1 MHGDHVLIP
10 RRLLPLRDVIL
21 THSLWQGHGESDRQV
36 KYGVSPACSKLRLM
50 LTPMAISK
58 DTATANLYS
67 PNMGTADVC
76 VLHTAAVLEP
86 SPLRAVSRISR
97 YLFDSK

>member
-1 MHGDHVLIP
+1 
-10 RRLLPLRDVIL
+10 
-21 THSLWQGHGESDRQV
+21 
-36 KYGVSPACSKLRLM
+36 M